1 MITYLILATTGEP
14 GPEELWKNIDQRPV
28 NIYSVI
34 EVAGHSP
41 EYAATSLFNTGMFN
55 KDLRWEVQ
63 KTNNPQVVH
72 LFHDDGPFRIFLT
85 VIEQQ
90 FVDFYES
97 IPI

>member
-34 EVAGHSP
+34 KVAGHSP
-41 EYAATSLFNTGMFN
+41 EHAATSLFNTGMFN

-63 KTNNPQVVH
+63 KTNNPHVVH
-72 LFHDDGPFRIFLT
+72 LFHNDGQSGWRSGRIFLT
-85 VIEQQ
+85 VIEL
-90 FVDFYES
+90 
-97 IPI
+97 PT